1 MTKNVVWR
9 GVALAAAFAIAA
21 TAASA
26 QTAPSP
32 KETKAIAEEAIIYGL
47 PLSMY
52 YKIMNQYAIDKDSG
66 QFKAPF
72 NTIKNEPKV
81 YTPADT
87 AIVTPN
93 SDTPYSFLF
102 LDLRAEPVVLCVPE
116 IAKDRYY
123 SVMLTSQYTFN
134 FGYIGSRATGNGAGC
149 YAVAGPGWK
158 GATPAGVKKVFTSE
172 TEFALATYRTQL
184 FNAAD
189 IDNVKAIQAKYE
201 AKPLSAFLGKPAPA
215 TAPAIDW
222 PKIDAATEKK
232 DVLSYLPFLLQFAPP
247 IGPAA
252 VEVPLRQK
260 FARIGIEAGK
270 QFPTVKLTNADKAA
284 VAEAAKAAAT
294 AIKAKIETMG
304 KLVNGW
310 TVVNSGIGDRALYDG
325 DWTQR
330 AAVAVAG
337 ILANDPAEAVYPIT
351 RKDGNGQ
358 PLDGSK
364 HNYTL
369 TFPADAFPP
378 VNAFWSVTMYDGK
391 TQLLIK
397 NSIDRYLIN
406 SPMLPDLKK
415 NADGSLTVYIQK
427 DEPTDPVQKA
437 NWLPAPDGPIYIV
450 MRLYWPKEAALN
462 GKWQPPGIKVAK

>member
-1 MTKNVVWR
+1 VTKNVVWR
-9 GVALAAAFAIAA
+9 GVALAAAFATAA

-270 QFPTVKLTNADKAA
+270 QFPTVKLTDADKAA
-284 VAEAAKAAAT
+284 VAEAAKAAST

-364 HNYTL
+364 HKYTL
-369 TFPADAFPP
+369 TFAAGQFPP

-397 NSIDRYLIN
+397 NPIDRYLIN

>member
-1 MTKNVVWR
+1 M
-9 GVALAAAFAIAA
+9 
-21 TAASA
+21 
-26 QTAPSP
+26 
-32 KETKAIAEEAIIYGL
+32 
-47 PLSMY
+47 
-52 YKIMNQYAIDKDSG
+52 
-66 QFKAPF
+66 
-72 NTIKNEPKV
+72 
-81 YTPADT
+81 
-87 AIVTPN
+87 TPN

-158 GATPAGVKKVFTSE
+158 GAAPAGVKESSPLPKRNSRSRPTPPNCSMRPTS
-172 TEFALATYRTQL
+172 TMSRRSRPSMRPSLYQPSSASRRP
-184 FNAAD
+184 D
-189 IDNVKAIQAKYE
+189 SRR
-201 AKPLSAFLGKPAPA
+201 LS
-215 TAPAIDW
+215 IDW
-222 PKIDAATEKK
+222 PKIDAKTVSKQE
-232 DVLSYLPFLLQFAPP
+232 DILNYLPFLLQFAPP

-260 FARIGIEAGK
+260 FARIGVEAGK
-270 QFPTVKLTNADKAA
+270 QFPTVKLTDADKAA
-284 VAEAAKAAAT
+284 LAEAAKAAAS

-337 ILANDPAEAVYPIT
+337 ILANDPAEAVYPIA
-351 RKDGNGQ
+351 RKDENGQ

-369 TFPADAFPP
+369 TLPP
-378 VNAFWSVTMYDGK
+378 
-391 TQLLIK
+391 
-397 NSIDRYLIN
+397 R
-406 SPMLPDLKK
+406 
-415 NADGSLTVYIQK
+415 
-427 DEPTDPVQKA
+427 
-437 NWLPAPDGPIYIV
+437 
-450 MRLYWPKEAALN
+450 MRSRRSMPS
-462 GKWQPPGIKVAK
+462 GR

>member
-1 MTKNVVWR
+1 VTKNVVWR

-32 KETKAIAEEAIIYGL
+32 KETKAIAEEAIICGL

-184 FNAAD
+184 FNTAD

-222 PKIDAATEKK
+222 SKIDAATEKK
-232 DVLSYLPFLLQFAPP
+232 DILSYLPFLLQFAPP

-270 QFPTVKLTNADKAA
+270 QFPTVKLTDADKAA
-284 VAEAAKAAAT
+284 VAEAAKAAST

-415 NADGSLTVYIQK
+415 NADGSLTVYIQR

-450 MRLYWPKEAALN
+450 MRLYWPKEATLN